1 MAMQNEQSCH
11 KSDTTSSKQGRGKQP
26 TSASSVHCN
35 SDDRRVRT
43 ASRTQTCVSRAN
55 LLPSKF
61 DKAPCRPLPPLQGTA
76 LMVQGADS
84 RTSLKPAKSS
94 GCCSQPTIPVKGQ
107 HIVLPLPTQNSGV
120 SVTGVHTAAD
130 GETQCAESK
139 HVASVGSAKDTSKN
153 NKSSPAQLRR
163 SRSVSRLSGSSS
175 SFSSAGSS
183 KLSHSPFELSN
194 TRQSRSATSRNAGQH
209 AGVKKSAHTITI
221 GQNSDEIHSASNG
234 NQRAAAHSRRRRSS
248 SVSSSARDSLQEL
261 NQTLTS
267 SPLSLGQD
275 FTPCSADRETAV
287 KKSAHTITIG
297 QDSDEIHSASN
308 GSQRATARSSRRRR
322 SGSVSSSAGDSL
334 QELNQTSSSSPLSLG
349 QDSRVPDAGVSG
361 VLEGNQWRNFAIENS
376 SKTLDKDG
384 KTESE
389 NDAKELQS
397 TTVREQDGAVSHL
410 QKEKP
415 LKKSSSS
422 HGILGGKSDEEVP
435 EPAKSFISA
444 ESQQNSVV
452 CTHSFLFTSAK
463 EDM

>member
-26 TSASSVHCN
+26 TSASFVHCN
-35 SDDRRVRT
+35 SDDRRLRT

-84 RTSLKPAKSS
+84 RTSFKPAKSS
-94 GCCSQPTIPVKGQ
+94 GCCSQPTVPVKGQ

-139 HVASVGSAKDTSKN
+139 HVASVGSAKDTRKN

-275 FTPCSADRETAV
+275 STPCSADWETAV

-308 GSQRATARSSRRRR
+308 GSQRAAAHSSRCLLYTSPSPRDRQKSR
-322 SGSVSSSAGDSL
+322 MPSSA
-334 QELNQTSSSSPLSLG
+334 
-349 QDSRVPDAGVSG
+349 
-361 VLEGNQWRNFAIENS
+361 
-376 SKTLDKDG
+376 
-384 KTESE
+384 
-389 NDAKELQS
+389 
-397 TTVREQDGAVSHL
+397 
-410 QKEKP
+410 
-415 LKKSSSS
+415 
-422 HGILGGKSDEEVP
+422 
-435 EPAKSFISA
+435 
-444 ESQQNSVV
+444 
-452 CTHSFLFTSAK
+452 
-463 EDM
+463 